1 MARSEVRAS
10 VYFMQRNVLFTEEKP
25 YEFCYTAEVSI
36 PQSNI
41 SREKHV
47 NIPVHDIRGQEAT
60 FNLERN
66 GFAILK
72 LEQQIPY
79 DDYFNPTKVTRYLRA
94 LETLLKDHL
103 GASHVEVFRHG
114 LRKRHPAFPV
124 ATGTGYAFDQPTSV
138 AHVDTTAAETLA
150 QVRRQ
155 QQQHAG
161 ASPTADSYRGKR
173 RVQWVNVWKPLRGPL
188 YDWPLAVCDAAT
200 VDAAID
206 LEPADLLYPDY
217 VTENAQVY
225 FNPDARWW
233 YLSGQGTDELVVFK
247 QSDTL
252 AGSCPG

>member
-1 MARSEVRAS
+1 MARSEVKAS
-10 VYFMQRNVLFTEEKP
+10 IYFMQRKVLFTEEKP
-25 YEFCYTAEVSI
+25 YEFCYTADVSI

-41 SREKHV
+41 TREKHD
-47 NIPVHDIRGQEAT
+47 NIPIHDIRGQEAT

-72 LEQQIPY
+72 LDQQIPY
-79 DDYFNPTKVTRYLRA
+79 DDYFDPEKVTRYLGA
-94 LETLLKDHL
+94 LETLLKTHL
-103 GASHVEVFRHG
+103 GARHVEVFRHG

-138 AHVDTTAAETLA
+138 AHVDTTVAETLT

-155 QQQHAG
+155 HPGEGPPQN
-161 ASPTADSYRGKR
+161 ADRYRGKQ
-173 RVQWVNVWKPLRGPL
+173 RVQWINVWKPLRGPL
-188 YDWPLAVCDAAT
+188 YDWPLAVCDAST
-200 VDAAID
+200 VDAATD

-225 FNPDARWW
+225 FSPGARWW
-233 YLSGQGTDELVVFK
+233 YLSGQRTDELVVFK
-247 QSDTL
+247 QADTL